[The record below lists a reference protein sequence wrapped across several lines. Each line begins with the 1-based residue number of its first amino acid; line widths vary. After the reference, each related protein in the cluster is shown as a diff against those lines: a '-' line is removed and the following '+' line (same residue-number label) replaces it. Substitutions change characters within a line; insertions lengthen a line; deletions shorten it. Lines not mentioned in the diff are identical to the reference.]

1 MSEEVVPNVLEVREL
16 TMFEEILKELT
27 DLQKMRLVNEILQSM
42 PPVIDIENRGSTDD
56 YVAKPLIHNDETGE
70 IYIEF
75 EEIEREKSDDE

>member
-42 PPVIDIENRGSTDD
+42 PPVIDIENRGSTVD
-56 YVAKPLIHNDETGE
+56 YVVKPLIHNDETGE
-70 IYIEF
+70 IYIEL
-75 EEIEREKSDDE
+75 EEVERRKSDDE